1 MADSL
6 LITCGTYDSRG
17 RYLAEGLRF
26 SIPRH
31 ISLADAKAISAAKK
45 GIIQK
50 KGHHP
55 KKTAAK
61 NGTKTD
67 DLPATQG
74 GGRIKS

>member
-50 KGHHP
+50 K
-55 KKTAAK
+55 TAAK

-74 GGRIKS
+74 GGRTKS